1 VAIPLSV
8 ASACTLCCLTPIAA
22 AWQSTTSRVNLDS
35 AGNAALGGGSY
46 RSEVS
51 ADGRYVVFTSDA
63 TNLVAGDTN
72 GAPDIFV
79 RDVTSGA
86 TARVSVSSS
95 GAQADGDSAAPSLSA
110 DGRFVVFASDATNL
124 VAGDTNGKRDIFVR
138 DLTTG
143 QTTRASVG
151 TNSVQSEDRSV
162 NGTISG
168 DGRYVAF
175 ETRAML
181 SVGDSNG
188 INDVYLRDRQTD
200 QTTLLSGPLNGSP
213 NDGGSYDPDITPDGR
228 FVAYWS
234 WDVTVVADA
243 NPETDIYVYDA
254 LTGQTTIASV
264 DSSGAQVYGSHC
276 FGASISDDGRYV
288 AFASDGSTFV
298 AGDAPYTWDYFVHD
312 RVSGA
317 NARVSVDSQGVA
329 ANDFLWDAPP
339 AISGDGRFVA
349 FASTASN
356 LVVGDTNGAADV
368 FLHDRLFGLTSLL
381 SANSAGLAGN
391 AVSHRPALSRDGYV
405 AVFNSKAT
413 DLIAGDV
420 NGLEDV
426 FRVDGS
432 ASAPQTYCTAG
443 VTFNGCQAQI
453 AASANPSVSGAS
465 SCAITV
471 VDVEG
476 QRSAV
481 IFYGI
486 DNSNFSPLPWGS
498 GSSYMCVKQPQQRT
512 PAQNSGGT
520 AGACNGSLAL
530 DWDAYQLTHP
540 NALGNPWSAGAQVYV
555 QAWYRDPP
563 SAKSTH
569 LSNAIQMTYLP

>member
-1 VAIPLSV
+1 MTIPKSV
-8 ASACTLCCLTPIAA
+8 ASACTLCCLAPIAA

-35 AGNAALGGGSY
+35 AGNSALGGGSY

-51 ADGRYVVFTSDA
+51 ADGRFVVFASDA
-63 TNLVAGDTN
+63 TNLVPGDTN
-72 GAPDIFV
+72 GATDIFV
-79 RDVTSGA
+79 RDTASGS
-86 TARVSVSSS
+86 TARVSVSSA
-95 GAQADGDSAAPSLSA
+95 GAQADGVSAAPSLSA

-124 VAGDTNGKRDIFVR
+124 VAGDTNAQRDIFVR
-138 DLTTG
+138 DLLTG
-143 QTTRASVG
+143 QTTRVSVG
-151 TNSVQSEDRSV
+151 SNAVQSDDRSTV
-162 NGTISG
+162 GSISG

-175 ETRAML
+175 ESRASL
-181 SVGDSNG
+181 AVGDTNG
-188 INDVYLRDRQTD
+188 INDIYLRDRQTN
-200 QTTLLSGPLNGSP
+200 QTTLVSAALSGPSSA
-213 NDGGSYDPDITPDGR
+213 GGSYDPDITPDGR

-234 WDVTVVADA
+234 WDSTVVADA
-243 NPETDIYVYDA
+243 NPETDVYVRDM
-254 LTGQTTIASV
+254 LTGLTTIASV
-264 DSSGAQVYGSHC
+264 DSSGAQVYTAAC

-298 AGDAPYTWDYFVHD
+298 AGDTPNTWDYFVHD

-317 NARVSVDSQGVA
+317 TVHVSVDSQGVA
-329 ANDFLWDAPP
+329 ANDFLSNAPP

-356 LVVGDTNGAADV
+356 LVPGDANGAADV

-391 AVSHRPALSRDGYV
+391 GLSHRPSLSRDGHV
-405 AVFNSKAT
+405 AVFTSMAT

-443 VTFNGCQAQI
+443 VSFNGCEAQI

-481 IFYGI
+481 IFYGT

-498 GSSYMCVKQPQQRT
+498 GTSFMCVKAPQQRT
-512 PAQNSGGT
+512 ANQNSGGI
-520 AGACNGSLAL
+520 AGTCSGSLAL
-530 DWDAYQLTHP
+530 DWDAYEQSHP
-540 NALGNPWSAGAQVYV
+540 SALGNPWSAGAQVFV

-569 LSNAIQMTYLP
+569 LSNAIQLTYLP